1 MSSAR
6 RAKLRK
12 KLAGDW
18 AFFSD
23 QESIYYLTNFSGS
36 NGTLLISPEVEKDVL
51 LTDARYRE
59 RVKKLDQSLTVVI
72 DNDIEKFLKTRLIK
86 SAQIQIDGSLITAA
100 KAQQLKDLL
109 PENTV
114 HLTKNLL
121 TDLRIIKDSNEIAD
135 IEKACEITSQSL
147 WFLINELRPN
157 MSERQI
163 AKNFWQN
170 ALERGADDL
179 AFTTIVA
186 SGENSASPHHEPT
199 SRVLKKGDAV
209 TIDCGVKLNGYHS
222 DMTRTVF
229 IGETQSW
236 QAEIYE
242 VVMQAQA
249 RAVAESA
256 IGQTAGQVDSLAR
269 ELITEAGFGENFVH
283 GTGHGVGLKIHE
295 APILTKLNHTKIAEN
310 FCFTIEPGI
319 YLPGRGGVRIED
331 TCILETSGLRI
342 LTRGS
347 HEIICVG

>member
-114 HLTKNLL
+114 HQTKNLL

-147 WFLINELRPN
+147 DRK
-157 MSERQI
+157 S
-163 AKNFWQN
+163 
-170 ALERGADDL
+170 
-179 AFTTIVA
+179 
-186 SGENSASPHHEPT
+186 
-199 SRVLKKGDAV
+199 
-209 TIDCGVKLNGYHS
+209 
-222 DMTRTVF
+222 
-229 IGETQSW
+229 
-236 QAEIYE
+236 
-242 VVMQAQA
+242 VV
-249 RAVAESA
+249 
-256 IGQTAGQVDSLAR
+256 
-269 ELITEAGFGENFVH
+269 
-283 GTGHGVGLKIHE
+283 
-295 APILTKLNHTKIAEN
+295 
-310 FCFTIEPGI
+310 
-319 YLPGRGGVRIED
+319 
-331 TCILETSGLRI
+331 
-342 LTRGS
+342 
-347 HEIICVG
+347 